1 MQFYATQRL
10 FLAPSAIK
18 HFTFNVARS
27 KWAQFMAADIADMPQ
42 RAQRLREEEDN
53 CRMLEMCV
61 CATKLQAQFNKNQG
75 F

>member
-27 KWAQFMAADIADMPQ
+27 KWAQFMAADTTDMPQ
-42 RAQRLREEEDN
+42 RLREDEDN

-61 CATKLQAQFNKNQG
+61 CDKIASVIQ
-75 F
+75 

>member
-27 KWAQFMAADIADMPQ
+27 KWAQFMAADTTDMPQ
-42 RAQRLREEEDN
+42 RARLR
-53 CRMLEMCV
+53 
-61 CATKLQAQFNKNQG
+61 AA
-75 F
+75 

>member
-27 KWAQFMAADIADMPQ
+27 KWAQFMAADTTDMPQ
-42 RAQRLREEEDN
+42 RAKLRADEEN
-53 CRMLEMCV
+53 CREC
-61 CATKLQAQFNKNQG
+61 
-75 F
+75 